1 MKYLFGD
8 AQLAANRVPSRPRS
22 DPGGGCLRRLAA
34 EVQSSSGVTRGLTGV
49 EDSGLPRCL
58 RFSGL
63 PRRWGGAASAPQDR
77 RVSSCERKAGVRKPM
92 WLHLVREERGPVRR
106 LRPGSLCSFRPLG
119 SPTRPAHLRKPS
131 PTGLSGALPWRPPY
145 TPSTVFL
152 SSPHRLLRA
161 VVSFPPVTAS
171 VSQAR
176 VGPSP

>member
-1 MKYLFGD
+1 M
-8 AQLAANRVPSRPRS
+8 AANRVPSRPRS
-22 DPGGGCLRRLAA
+22 DPGGGCHRRLTA

-63 PRRWGGAASAPQDR
+63 PRGWGGGRGLGASTTR
-77 RVSSCERKAGVRKPM
+77 RVSSCERKASVRKPS
-92 WLHLVREERGPVRR
+92 WLRLVREERGPVRR

-119 SPTRPAHLRKPS
+119 SPTRPARLRNHLLLEALADRAVRR
-131 PTGLSGALPWRPPY
+131 ALPWCPPH

-152 SSPHRLLRA
+152 SSPHRLLHA

-176 VGPSP
+176 VRPSP